1 MCVGTGGAALPQP
14 PPRFQE
20 PGRGSWTG
28 HRLLRPVG
36 GLVPRVGPQ
45 AWVLAGRPCGTCSA
59 GPEQSSSAERVWAGW
74 FRGPATRPGSGQ
86 RGLGALGWVL
96 SPTSLPTG
104 PGHPHFPPRL
114 CRLWPCPGM
123 APRAPWA
130 GAAGERPQ
138 VPALLLPLL
147 SQSPRHPAN
156 GWCGGVACPLSSDVA
171 LGPAA
176 PPPTPHIVTCA
187 SDGGPGCASWALWQH
202 GLEFGTQPG
211 LGQRSGSPKAQTQP
225 QLNPDLW
232 PGSPGASGC
241 SVCPRAS
248 GSGVPGALGWASSEQ
263 SAVCTSGCAD
273 WGT

>member
-20 PGRGSWTG
+20 PVRGSQTG

-114 CRLWPCPGM
+114 RRLWPCPGM
-123 APRAPWA
+123 APRSPWA
-130 GAAGERPQ
+130 GAVGAWPQ

-156 GWCGGVACPLSSDVA
+156 GWCVGVACPLSSDVA

-176 PPPTPHIVTCA
+176 PPPTLLLVPAT
-187 SDGGPGCASWALWQH
+187 GGLAAPL
-202 GLEFGTQPG
+202 GLCGSMAWS
-211 LGQRSGSPKAQTQP
+211 LGRGRDWDKGQDP
-225 QLNPDLW
+225 
-232 PGSPGASGC
+232 
-241 SVCPRAS
+241 PRLRLS
-248 GSGVPGALGWASSEQ
+248 HS
-263 SAVCTSGCAD
+263 
-273 WGT
+273 